1 MVIQILS
8 LSLSYNDTLKPSFS
22 PRYWLY
28 GLVTVMVVT
37 YTTGVYLK
45 YKVLR
50 EQDKFDEGN
59 QTEAVTIEDAA
70 NEDVT
75 NP

>member
-1 MVIQILS
+1 MVA
-8 LSLSYNDTLKPSFS
+8 
-22 PRYWLY
+22 
-28 GLVTVMVVT
+28 T

-59 QTEAVTIEDAA
+59 QAEAVTIEDAVT
-70 NEDVT
+70 EDVA

>member
-1 MVIQILS
+1 MVILI
-8 LSLSYNDTLKPSFS
+8 LSLSYNYTIKPSYS

-28 GLVTVMVVT
+28 SFVTVMAVT
-37 YTTGVYLK
+37 NTFGVYLK

-59 QTEAVTIEDAA
+59 QTEAVTIEDAVT
-70 NEDVT
+70 EDVT

>member
-1 MVIQILS
+1 
-8 LSLSYNDTLKPSFS
+8 
-22 PRYWLY
+22 
-28 GLVTVMVVT
+28 MVVT

-59 QTEAVTIEDAA
+59 QTEAVTIEDAVT
-70 NEDVT
+70 EDVT
-75 NP
+75 NPWADSK

>member
-1 MVIQILS
+1 MVILILS
-8 LSLSYNDTLKPSFS
+8 LSYNHNDTLKPSFS
-22 PRYWLY
+22 HRYWIY

-37 YTTGVYLK
+37 YTPGVYLK

-59 QTEAVTIEDAA
+59 QTEAVTIEDAVT
-70 NEDVT
+70 EDVT

>member
-1 MVIQILS
+1 MA
-8 LSLSYNDTLKPSFS
+8 
-22 PRYWLY
+22 
-28 GLVTVMVVT
+28 VTNT
-37 YTTGVYLK
+37 FGVYLK

-59 QTEAVTIEDAA
+59 QTEAVTIEDAVT
-70 NEDVT
+70 EDVA